1 MGAEARWNLKVSQTL
16 DTDLRTFLAERGGK
30 KGDLSS
36 FIEQAVAKALL
47 RETLRDVHLRNQDL
61 SEDDALALVES
72 ELGLMREEHKDF
84 WSARDWSAP
93 YP

>member
-30 KGDLSS
+30 KGDLSN
-36 FIEQAVAKALL
+36 FIEQAVARALL
-47 RETLRDVHLRNQDL
+47 QETLRDVHSRNQDL
-61 SEDDALALVES
+61 SEADALALVEG
-72 ELGLMREEHKDF
+72 ELASLREEHKDF

-93 YP
+93 YS

>member
-30 KGDLSS
+30 KGDLSN

-47 RETLRDVHLRNQDL
+47 QETLRDVHLRNQDL

-93 YP
+93 HP

>member
-1 MGAEARWNLKVSQTL
+1 MGAEARWNVKVSRTL

-30 KGDLSS
+30 KGDLSN
-36 FIEQAVAKALL
+36 FIERAVAKALL
-47 RETLRDVHLRNQDL
+47 QETLRDVHLRNQDL

-72 ELGLMREEHKDF
+72 ELASAREDHKDF
-84 WSARDWSAP
+84 WTARDWSAP

>member
-1 MGAEARWNLKVSQTL
+1 MGAEARWNVKVSQTL

-30 KGDLSS
+30 KGDLSN

-47 RETLRDVHLRNQDL
+47 QETIRDTHLRNQDL

-72 ELGLMREEHKDF
+72 ELATLREERKDF

>member
-30 KGDLSS
+30 KGDLSN
-36 FIEQAVAKALL
+36 FVEQAVAKALL
-47 RETLRDVHLRNQDL
+47 QETLRDVHLRNQDL

-72 ELGLMREEHKDF
+72 ELALMREEHKGF
-84 WSARDWSAP
+84 WSAREWSAP